1 MAKTRVLITGATGFV
16 GRNMVEH
23 FAARDDISVTA
34 GYNRRPPFKCAG
46 VQWLQAD
53 LTNAADVE
61 RCVADADVI
70 IHAAA
75 TTSGSK
81 DILSQPQIH
90 ITDNA
95 VMNSLLLRAA
105 FEHEIQHLIF
115 FSCLIMYPPKDG
127 PLVEDDFTGENIP
140 DAYFGAAWTKIY
152 IEKMCEFFARS
163 GKTKFTVVR
172 HSNIYG
178 PHDKFDLER
187 SHVFGATVS
196 KVLSAID
203 GRITVWGS
211 GEEGRDLLYVDDLVT
226 FVEAAVER
234 QTAAFGLYNVGAG
247 EAVRIRDLVAKIVA
261 ASGRDLEIVHDLS
274 KPTIPTNVSLDCTRA
289 LDDLGWRPG
298 VSLDDGIARTIAWWR
313 ENISAD

>member
-1 MAKTRVLITGATGFV
+1 MAKTRVLITGATGFI

-23 FAARDDISVTA
+23 FAARDDLLVTA
-34 GYNRRPPFKCAG
+34 IYHIRPMFECAG
-46 VQWLQAD
+46 VAWLHAD
-53 LTNAADVE
+53 LTNAAEVE

-95 VMNSLLLRAA
+95 VMNSLILRAA
-105 FEHEIQHLIF
+105 FEHQIRHLIF

-127 PLVEDDFTGENIP
+127 PLREDDFTGDNIG

-187 SHVFGATVS
+187 SHVFGATVT
-196 KVLSAID
+196 KVLSASD
-203 GRITVWGS
+203 GKITVWGS
-211 GEEGRDLLYVDDLVT
+211 GEEGRDLLYVDDLVS
-226 FVEAAVER
+226 FVEAAIER
-234 QTAAFGLYNVGAG
+234 QTEPFGLYNVGSG
-247 EAVRIRDLVAKIVA
+247 EAVPIRDLVAKIIA
-261 ASGRDLEIVHDLS
+261 ASGRDLEVVHDLS
-274 KPTIPTNVSLDCTRA
+274 KPTIPTNVSLDCSRA
-289 LDDLGWRPG
+289 GDQLGWFAQTP
-298 VSLDDGIARTIAWWR
+298 LDEGIIRTIDWWR
-313 ENISAD
+313 KNIGGG

>member
-1 MAKTRVLITGATGFV
+1 MPKTRLLITGGTGFI
-16 GRNMVEH
+16 GRNVAEY
-23 FAARDDISVTA
+23 FAGRDDLLVTA
-34 GYNRRPPFKCAG
+34 VCHQRPMFECAG
-46 VQWLQAD
+46 IAWLHAD

-75 TTSGSK
+75 ATSGSK

-95 VMNSLLLRAA
+95 VMNSLILRAA
-105 FEHEIQHLIF
+105 FEHKIQHLIF
-115 FSCLIMYPPKDG
+115 FSCMIMYPPKDW
-127 PLVEDDFTGENIP
+127 PLVEDDFTGNDIG

-152 IEKMCEFFARS
+152 FEKMCEFFARL

-187 SHVFGATVS
+187 SHVFGATVT
-196 KVLSAID
+196 KVLRSTD
-203 GRITVWGS
+203 GQVTVWGS
-211 GEEGRDLLYVDDLVT
+211 GEEGRDLLYVDDLVG
-226 FVEAAVER
+226 FVDAALER
-234 QTAAFGLYNVGAG
+234 QIKTFGLYNVGSGKAD
-247 EAVRIRDLVAKIVA
+247 RIRDLIEKIVA

-274 KPTIPTNVSLDCTRA
+274 KPTIPTNVSLDCTLA
-289 LDDLGWRPG
+289 MNDFGWTPN

-313 ENISAD
+313 NNIRVD